1 MEENRIQINGEW
13 YIKESTV
20 ATPEPEALD
29 LTYSESCIHETKK
42 YAFQATRIYK
52 DYTNAE
58 FYDNCTYIEF
68 TDKRPSTPIID
79 HWDNPNWL
87 LSIYHNEK
95 EALEEALELMDEDGV
110 KELKSLVGELIKMG
124 WITIESYE

>member
-13 YIKESTV
+13 YIKESAV

-29 LTYSESCIHETKK
+29 LTYSESCVHETKK

-68 TDKRPSTPIID
+68 TDKRPSTSIID
-79 HWDNPNWL
+79 HWDNPTWL
-87 LSIYHNEK
+87 RSIYHNEK
-95 EALEEALELMDEDGV
+95 EALEEASHLMDDDGI
-110 KELKSLVGELIKMG
+110 KELIRFTGELIKMG
-124 WITIESYE
+124 WINDEL

>member
-13 YIKESTV
+13 YIKESAV
-20 ATPEPEALD
+20 ATPELEALD
-29 LTYSESCIHETKK
+29 LTYSESCVHETKK

-79 HWDNPNWL
+79 YWDNPTWL
-87 LSIYHNEK
+87 LDIYHNEK
-95 EALEEALELMDEDGV
+95 EALEEASHLMDDDGI
-110 KELKSLVGELIKMG
+110 KDLIRFTGELIKMG
-124 WITIESYE
+124 WINDEL